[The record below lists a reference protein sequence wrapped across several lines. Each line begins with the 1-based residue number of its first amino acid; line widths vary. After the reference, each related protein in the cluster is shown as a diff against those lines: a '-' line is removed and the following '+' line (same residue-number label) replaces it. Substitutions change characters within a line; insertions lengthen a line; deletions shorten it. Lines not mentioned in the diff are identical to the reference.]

1 MVPVAVRV
9 SGARWIGVS
18 AFVKQAALRPR
29 LQVLR
34 RTRSCR
40 RTSGYCPLWSWHPPL
55 RIEER
60 DGGAK
65 AALLQ
70 SFADNGVRPVLRGR
84 IKSNQ
89 MPKWDPALIN
99 MGPAIDNWGPRGEAA
114 IAQPL
119 VLRTSLAA
127 PLSRPAKGATITVAP
142 YTKTYTIS
150 SNG

>member
-1 MVPVAVRV
+1 M
-9 SGARWIGVS
+9 
-18 AFVKQAALRPR
+18 
-29 LQVLR
+29 
-34 RTRSCR
+34 
-40 RTSGYCPLWSWHPPL
+40 
-55 RIEER
+55 
-60 DGGAK
+60 
-65 AALLQ
+65 Q

-114 IAQPL
+114 IAQRL

-127 PLSRPAKGATITVAP
+127 PLSRPAKGATITAAP